1 MSSLKLFQSTAV
13 LFAIFALFFP
23 TTTFAISLS
32 TDKSDYSYGDPL
44 TVTGQVDTVEEE
56 QFIVLQIINPTQSD
70 IVIADQFL
78 PTSQGSFSK
87 TYPLEGPKLN
97 LDGTYTLKIFYG
109 EWFESTFQFKTEVTS
124 DSLSETSL
132 SSSNPTTSSESS
144 SNPTTSTGS
153 MPEPKLQSEEKL
165 KKKSVLDFVDP
176 NKNPQYYIDRY
187 YNEPN
192 YKEWFDRNYPDYT
205 IEEAAGLE
213 LKPKLPDWVRN
224 IFIWYGGDKI
234 SEDELIGALQFLI
247 KEGIIKV

>member
-1 MSSLKLFQSTAV
+1 MSSLKLFQSTAI

-23 TTTFAISLS
+23 TTTFAIGLS

-44 TVTGQVDTVEEE
+44 TVTGQVDTVEEG

-78 PTSQGSFSK
+78 PTSQGFFSK

-109 EWFESTFQFKTEVTS
+109 EWFESTFQFKTKVMS
-124 DSLSETSL
+124 DS
-132 SSSNPTTSSESS
+132 SSESS
-144 SNPTTSTGS
+144 SNPITSSDST
-153 MPEPKLQSEEKL
+153 PEPKLQSEEKL

-205 IEEAAGLE
+205 IEEAVGLE
-213 LKPKLPDWVRN
+213 LKHKLPEWVRN
-224 IFIWYGGDKI
+224 VFSWYGENKI

>member
-1 MSSLKLFQSTAV
+1 MSSLKLFQSTV
-13 LFAIFALFFP
+13 ILFAIFALFFP
-23 TTTFAISLS
+23 TTTFAIGLS

-44 TVTGQVDTVEEE
+44 TVTGQVDTVEEG

-78 PTSQGSFSK
+78 PTPQGSFSK
-87 TYPLEGPKLN
+87 TYPLEGQKLN

-124 DSLSETSL
+124 DSSSETSSSSSETSS
-132 SSSNPTTSSESS
+132 SSSNPTTSSK
-144 SNPTTSTGS
+144 ST
-153 MPEPKLQSEEKL
+153 PEPEPQSKEES
-165 KKKSVLDFVDP
+165 KKKSTLDFVDP
-176 NKNPQYYIDRY
+176 NKDPQYYIERY

-192 YKEWFDRNYPDYT
+192 YKEWFDRYYPDYT
-205 IEEAAGLE
+205 IEEAVGLE

-224 IFIWYGGDKI
+224 NFIWYAENKI
-234 SEDELIGALQFLI
+234 SGDELIGALQFLI

>member
-1 MSSLKLFQSTAV
+1 MSSLKLFQSTAI

-23 TTTFAISLS
+23 TTTFAIGLS
-32 TDKSDYSYGDPL
+32 TDKSDYSYGDLL
-44 TVTGQVDTVEEE
+44 TVTGQVDTVEEG

-109 EWFESTFQFKTEVTS
+109 EWFESTFQFKTEVMS
-124 DSLSETSL
+124 DS
-132 SSSNPTTSSESS
+132 SSESS
-144 SNPTTSTGS
+144 SNPITSSDST
-153 MPEPKLQSEEKL
+153 PEPKLQSEEKL
-165 KKKSVLDFVDP
+165 KKKPVLDFVDP

-205 IEEAAGLE
+205 IEEAVGLE
-213 LKPKLPDWVRN
+213 LKHKLPEWVRN
-224 IFIWYGGDKI
+224 VFSWYGENKI

>member
-1 MSSLKLFQSTAV
+1 MSSLKLFQSTAI

-23 TTTFAISLS
+23 TTTFAIGLS
-32 TDKSDYSYGDPL
+32 TDKLDYSYGDPL
-44 TVTGQVDTVEEE
+44 TVTGQVDTVEEG

-87 TYPLEGPKLN
+87 IYPLEGPKLN

-124 DSLSETSL
+124 DS
-132 SSSNPTTSSESS
+132 SSESS
-144 SNPTTSTGS
+144 SNPTTSSDST
-153 MPEPKLQSEEKL
+153 PEPKLQSEEKL
-165 KKKSVLDFVDP
+165 KKKSAPDFVDP

-205 IEEAAGLE
+205 IEEAVGLE
-213 LKPKLPDWVRN
+213 LKTKLPDWVRN
-224 IFIWYGGDKI
+224 IFIWYGEDKI

-247 KEGIIKV
+247 KEGMIKV